1 MARVTVVGT
10 FGIKPGRMDEFI
22 SLQRE
27 FATSTCPAGL
37 TGGRMYRSRNGTRAV
52 LVSQFESVQAQE
64 AVMQSRELQSHIG
77 KLREMVE
84 SSSPDVYE
92 EAYTYGKFE

>member
-1 MARVTVVGT
+1 
-10 FGIKPGRMDEFI
+10 
-22 SLQRE
+22 
-27 FATSTCPAGL
+27 
-37 TGGRMYRSRNGTRAV
+37 MYRSRNGTRAV

-84 SSSPDVYE
+84 SSSPDVYD